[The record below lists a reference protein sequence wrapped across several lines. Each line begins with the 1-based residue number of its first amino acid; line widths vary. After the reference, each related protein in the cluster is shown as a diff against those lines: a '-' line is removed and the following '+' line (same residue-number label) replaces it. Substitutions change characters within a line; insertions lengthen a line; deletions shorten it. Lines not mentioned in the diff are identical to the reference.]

1 MAEAHEI
8 PAGEPADLADT
19 DNRPRRQWL
28 PAIMP
33 GAARAAADDA
43 TVVDEWPAPQRFRPS
58 HARSERESRRWL
70 RGQAAGIALA
80 LALGVALGA
89 TIASGIDRMATRDEP
104 PGAEEA
110 VEALRASIGQLAFE
124 IKALKDGVGEGSRV
138 AASGLAT
145 VETRLAGAE
154 QAQADLTARVTAL
167 SQSLTRPPP
176 AVSPEITGSIAR
188 SGPPVAED
196 WVLWRVRN
204 GRALVQGK
212 RGYFEVAP
220 GSSLPDLGLVQR
232 IVKQNGRWVVLT
244 RNGIIVARG

>member
-1 MAEAHEI
+1 MSEAHEN
-8 PAGEPADLADT
+8 PSGDHPT
-19 DNRPRRQWL
+19 DHRRWRDRL
-28 PAIMP
+28 PATLP
-33 GAARAAADDA
+33 GDARSAAEEA
-43 TVVDEWPAPQRFRPS
+43 TVVDAWPAPDRYQRL
-58 HARSERESRRWL
+58 HARSGVRWRGRL
-70 RGQAAGIALA
+70 TGQAAVIV
-80 LALGVALGA
+80 VAVAIGA
-89 TIASGIDRMATRDEP
+89 VFGAAVTSGIGRLATRDEVAS

-110 VEALRASIGQLAFE
+110 VEALRTSIGLLASE
-124 IKALKDGVGEGSRV
+124 IKALKDGVGAGTRA

-154 QAQADLTARVTAL
+154 QAQADLTARIAAL
-167 SQSLTRPPP
+167 SQSLAQKPP

-188 SGPPVAED
+188 AEPPIAKD

-244 RNGIIVARG
+244 RNGVIVARG